1 MKNLIALFIPLL
13 LFAQTP
19 QSENFTLMNNVI
31 GAGGGTAISAN
42 FALVSAFGQSA
53 PLGMQS
59 GESFM
64 LYAGFLHPALQ
75 VSPLS
80 PIQRLVIKEAL
91 PDARLYWEP
100 SNGAGSYSIYRAA
113 TIDFVPGPSSF
124 IATVADTFYIDVG
137 VLAGPASQQYYIV
150 FVNNP

>member
-1 MKNLIALFIPLL
+1 MKYLLAFLIPLL
-13 LFAQTP
+13 LLAQTP
-19 QSENFTLMNNVI
+19 QSENFTLMNNI
-31 GAGGGTAISAN
+31 MGAGGGLAVSAN

-53 PLGMQS
+53 PLGTQS

-64 LYAGFLHPALQ
+64 LYAGFLHPVLQ

-80 PIQRLVIKEAL
+80 PIQRLVIKEAM

-100 SNGAGSYSIYRAA
+100 RIGAGSYSIHRAA

-124 IATVADTFYIDVG
+124 IATVTDTFYIDAG

-150 FVNNP
+150 LVNNP